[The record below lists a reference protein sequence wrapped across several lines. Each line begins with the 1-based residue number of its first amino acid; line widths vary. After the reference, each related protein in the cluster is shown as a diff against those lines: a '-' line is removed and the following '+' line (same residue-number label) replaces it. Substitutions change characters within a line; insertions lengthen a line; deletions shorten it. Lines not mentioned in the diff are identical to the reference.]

1 MKITIISLNYYP
13 EDTAIGLY
21 STEMAEYLVHNG
33 WDVTVIT
40 GFPYYPQWQ
49 IWDSYKSKNKYVEE
63 NIHGVRILRFQQ
75 FVPSNPTFFKRIFH
89 ILDFTSGSLTNIKKV
104 ENTDIVLSIIPF
116 TSSAWLGKKLAKRL
130 HAKHWIHIQD
140 FEFDAAFESG
150 LASKKLLGAFLPKIL
165 YNLESSLLNS
175 SQITS
180 TISQTMLQKLQKKST
195 TETFLFPN
203 WIDSNFINP
212 DRAKTHPYLQKKT
225 FKILYSG
232 NIGLKQDWQFFLQ
245 IVTNFE
251 KVNDIE
257 FIVIGDGSKKA
268 FVENLAAK
276 FSHVTYHPNIA
287 YKDLNDLLCSADLHI
302 LFQEKGIVNA
312 VMPSK
317 ILGMF
322 ASGKPSII
330 TGNRNSEVAAI
341 MQKANAGKFYDAS
354 DFQGVIEGISFY
366 KNQSHLAK
374 KIEENGRKYITENY
388 AKNNILASFLKK
400 LNQLLHA

>member
-21 STEMAEYLVHNG
+21 STEMAEYLVQHG

-40 GFPYYPQWQ
+40 GFPYYPQWK
-49 IWDSYKSKNKYVEE
+49 IWDSYTKKNKFFKE
-63 NIHGVRILRFQQ
+63 NINGVQIFRFKQ
-75 FVPSNPTFFKRIFH
+75 FVPSDPTFFKRVFH
-89 ILDFTSGSLTNIKKV
+89 ILDFTSGSLSNIKKIKK
-104 ENTDIVLSIIPF
+104 TDVVLSVIPF

-150 LASKKLLGAFLPKIL
+150 LASKKMLGSFLSKIL

-180 TISQTMLQKLQKKST
+180 TISQTMLQRLQEKSS

-212 DRAKTHPYLQKKT
+212 DRAKTHAYLQNNT

-232 NIGLKQDWQFFLQ
+232 NIGLKQDWNFFLQ
-245 IVTNFE
+245 IVSNFE

-268 FVENLAAK
+268 FVENLATK
-276 FSHVTYHPNIA
+276 FSHVNYHPNVA

-302 LFQEKGIVNA
+302 LFQKEDIVNA
-312 VMPSK
+312 VLPSK

-330 TGNRNSEVAAI
+330 TGNRQSEVATM
-341 MQKANAGKFYDAS
+341 MQKANAGKFYDTS

-366 KNQSHLAK
+366 KNQSDLSK
-374 KIEENGRKYITENY
+374 KSKENGRKYIIQNY
-388 AKNNILASFLKK
+388 AKNNILDSFLTK
-400 LNQLLHA
+400 LNQLVHA